1 MTYTKVGPFVN
12 NSQPGLNA
20 TFFNNVENT
29 LVSINTAATDSHIS
43 ADGTGLLTAL
53 GLNVNAT
60 ATTLT
65 GATAGSITLYQPF
78 RGPVFKAV
86 IMRLTGFRNNGGHT
100 QGIVL
105 PSAFTGR
112 CKVWAGDMPSTG
124 VQFQKSGVTQSIA
137 VPTSTTT
144 TGNSST
150 NVTTLFR
157 HTYGEI
163 LSASGWDTMIIPTG
177 GTGVTDGVIFIV
189 GW

>member
-1 MTYTKVGPFVN
+1 MYTKTGPFVN
-12 NSQPGLNA
+12 NSQPGISA
-20 TFFNNVENT
+20 TFLNNVENQ
-29 LVSINTAATDSHIS
+29 LVAINSAATDAHIS
-43 ADGTGLLTAL
+43 ADGTGLLTTL

-60 ATTLT
+60 PTTIN

-78 RGPVFKAV
+78 RGPSFKVV

-137 VPTSTTT
+137 IATSTVT
-144 TGNSST
+144 TGNTST

-163 LSASGWDTMIIPTG
+163 LSASGWDTMIVPTG
-177 GTGVTDGVIFIV
+177 GTGTTDGVILVV

>member
-1 MTYTKVGPFVN
+1 MTYVRKGRFTN

-20 TFFNNVENT
+20 DFFNGVEDT
-29 LVSINTAATDSHIS
+29 LVSINSAATDSHIS
-43 ADGTGLLTAL
+43 ADGTGLFTAL
-53 GLNVNAT
+53 GINVNA
-60 ATTLT
+60 APTTLT

-78 RGPVFKAV
+78 RGPSFKVV
-86 IMRLTGFRNNGGHT
+86 IMRLTGFRNNAGHT

-124 VQFQKSGVTQSIA
+124 VQFQKSGVSQAIA

-157 HTYGEI
+157 HTSGEI
-163 LSASGWDTMIIPTG
+163 LSAAGWDTMIIPTG
-177 GTGVTDGVIFIV
+177 GTGTTDGVIFIV